1 MIYTIVKETTTFET
15 YSVASD
21 SPENAIKLLEL
32 DNNTY
37 FVDSETLEPECTIV
51 NVEEQ

>member
-21 SPENAIKLLEL
+21 TPEKKLLISVAKPIMSYA
-32 DNNTY
+32 TY
-37 FVDSETLEPECTIV
+37 KLIGLFK
-51 NVEEQ
+51 